1 MFQGNLVAIV
11 TPMHLGGEVDYA
23 ALKHLVHWH
32 QEQGSDGIV
41 ILGTTGESPT
51 INDEER
57 TLIIQCVLEEL
68 KGKLPVIVG
77 TGTNATTTSIAYTRQ
92 AMEAGADACLLVT
105 PYYNKPTQEGLFQ
118 HYQAIA
124 DAVAIPQILYNVP
137 GRTGC
142 DLLPE
147 TVARLAKACS
157 NIVALKDASGKLERM
172 AEYKAL
178 ECTIDL
184 LSGDDATA
192 CEFMLMGGQGVISV
206 TSNVAPGLMT
216 DLCRAALANQR
227 AEAEAIDARL
237 AKLHQDLFI
246 ESNPIPVKW
255 ALTQMGRIQAGIRLP
270 LTPLS
275 EHCYPRVR
283 EALVM
288 IEEHK

>member
-11 TPMHLGGEVDYA
+11 TPMHPGGEVDYA
-23 ALKHLVHWH
+23 ALKRLVHWH
-32 QEQGSDGIV
+32 REQGSDGIV

-57 TLIIQCVLEEL
+57 ALILQCVLEEL
-68 KGKLPVIVG
+68 KGKLPIIVG
-77 TGTNATTTSIAYTRQ
+77 TGSNATTTSIAYTRQ

-157 NIVALKDASGKLERM
+157 NIVALKDATGKLERM

-275 EHCYPRVR
+275 ESCYPRVH
-283 EALVM
+283 EALAM